1 LVIEHYG
8 TNLLIFLSIEEF
20 LTTLVLMDLPK
31 KQKITDPK
39 IALAKA
45 EHYCA
50 YQERS
55 QQEVRDK
62 LYEMGLWP
70 EAVENII
77 SELVTAGFINEERF
91 AKAYAQGKFRQKAWG
106 KNKIKQGLALKK
118 VPDVLIKKA
127 LLLIDGDAYINS
139 LMHILTKKAALVK
152 EKDNFKRRYKLH
164 QYAMGRGYEN
174 DLIADV
180 LKNSDL

>member
-1 LVIEHYG
+1 
-8 TNLLIFLSIEEF
+8 
-20 LTTLVLMDLPK
+20 MDDQKPR
-31 KQKITDPK
+31 KITDEK
-39 IALAKA
+39 LALAKA

-62 LYEMGLWP
+62 LYEWGLWTD
-70 EAVENII
+70 AVENII
-77 SELVTAGFINEERF
+77 SQLITGNYLNEERF
-91 AKAYAQGKFRQKAWG
+91 AKAYTQGKFKQKAWG
-106 KNKIKQGLALKK
+106 RIKIKQGLKLKK

-127 LLLIDGDAYINS
+127 LLTIDGDDYLKALQKVIA
-139 LMHILTKKAALVK
+139 KKEPLIK
-152 EKDNFKRRYKLH
+152 EKTEFKRHYKLQ
-164 QYAMGRGYEN
+164 QYAMSRGYEA